1 MELAMSLLVYI
12 VLYFL
17 AVSVVGMIMMK
28 VISWCSD
35 ARDAWR
41 KTAPPKKR
49 RKLTEEEV
57 AKLWA
62 TPLPGQNRNSS
73 TWAPKRP

>member
-1 MELAMSLLVYI
+1 MSVLIYI
-12 VLYFL
+12 VLYVL
-17 AVSVVGMIMMK
+17 AVFVAAMTMVKIM
-28 VISWCSD
+28 SWCRD

-41 KTAPPKKR
+41 ATAPPKKR